1 MKCSVNLSII
11 KYAATFKK
19 NIKCIKIKSFRVS
32 EFKQFNFRDEVFQ
45 GVDAMGYDKPT
56 PIQIQAIP
64 AIMEGK
70 DVLGC
75 AQTGTGKTAAFLLPI
90 LNRLCDKTVDSH
102 KIYTMIIVPT
112 RELALQIDQ
121 QLEGFGYFMNL
132 SFISVYGGGDSIA
145 WDQQK
150 TALVQGAEIVIA
162 TPGRMISHLALGYVD
177 LSHLEHLV
185 LDEADRMLDMGFY
198 DDIMTI
204 VKMLPKKRQTLLF
217 SATMPPRMRQL
228 AKSILHEP
236 VQIDIMA
243 SRPADNAI
251 QGVYMIEE
259 DQKLGKIVELFSKDQ
274 VSGAIVFA
282 SSKIRVKEIN
292 SALKKLNLD
301 VAAIHSDLDQK
312 EREEVMRRF
321 KNGKLQI
328 LVATDIIS
336 RGIDVE
342 GLELIINYD
351 VPHDPEDYIHR
362 IGRTARAEKSGVALT
377 FVSKKDSLYLK
388 RIEKFLGN
396 SLFKIPT

>member
-1 MKCSVNLSII
+1 LINQTIEK
-11 KYAATFKK
+11 
-19 NIKCIKIKSFRVS
+19 VS
-32 EFKQFNFRDEVFQ
+32 EFGQFNFREEVFQ
-45 GVDAMGYDKPT
+45 GIDAMGYDKPT

-90 LNRLCDKTVDSH
+90 LNRLCDKDVDGK

-132 SFISVYGGGDSIA
+132 SFISVYGGGDSSG
-145 WDQQK
+145 WEQQK
-150 TALVQGAEIVIA
+150 TALVMGAEIVIA
-162 TPGRMISHLALGYVD
+162 TPGRLLSHLALGYVD
-177 LSHLEHLV
+177 LSHLEYLI

-204 VKMLPKKRQTLLF
+204 IKLMPKKRQTLLF
-217 SATMPPRMRQL
+217 SATMPPRMRTL
-228 AKSILHEP
+228 AKTILHNP
-236 VQIDIMA
+236 LQIDIAA
-243 SRPADNAI
+243 SKPAEGAI
-251 QGVYMIEE
+251 QGVYMLEE
-259 DQKLGKIVELFSKDQ
+259 QEKLNKIVELFSKDD

-292 SALKKLNLD
+292 SALKKLKLN

-312 EREEVMRRF
+312 EREQVMRDF
-321 KNGKLQI
+321 KNKKLQI

-336 RGIDVE
+336 RGIDVVD
-342 GLELIINYD
+342 LDLIINYD
-351 VPHDPEDYIHR
+351 VPRDPEDYIHR

-377 FVSKKDSLYLK
+377 FVSRKDAPNLKK
-388 RIEKFLGN
+388 IERFLGN
-396 SLFKIPT
+396 PIFKIPLTNARE